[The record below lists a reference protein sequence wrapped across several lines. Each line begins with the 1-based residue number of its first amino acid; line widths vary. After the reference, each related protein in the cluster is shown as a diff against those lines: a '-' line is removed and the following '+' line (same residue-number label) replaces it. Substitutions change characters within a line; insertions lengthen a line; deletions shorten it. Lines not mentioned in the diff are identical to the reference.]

1 MPRDHLYDF
10 TMYILCA
17 MLIIGLICNFLVK
30 PVNAKWYMSEDE
42 VAKLQAASAKSTAGT
57 ASGSFGIGKG
67 GLDWKA
73 AVVLGLRRH
82 TAGLGRVDNTQIR
95 CGAVSIAD
103 TRPARAAAS
112 AAVRVLRDGEHF
124 PRPRHKPL
132 DESRRSA

>member
-1 MPRDHLYDF
+1 
-10 TMYILCA
+10 
-17 MLIIGLICNFLVK
+17 
-30 PVNAKWYMSEDE
+30 MSEDE

-73 AVVLGLRRH
+73 AVFWAFVGIPLAWG
-82 TAGLGRVDNTQIR
+82 VWIDTQIR

-112 AAVRVLRDGEHF
+112 AAARVLRDGEHF

>member
-1 MPRDHLYDF
+1 MAAGVPRDHLYDF

-67 GLDWKA
+67 GVDWKA
-73 AVVLGLRRH
+73 AVFWAFVGIPLAWGVWITLK
-82 TAGLGRVDNTQIR
+82 
-95 CGAVSIAD
+95 
-103 TRPARAAAS
+103 S
-112 AAVRVLRDGEHF
+112 AAVLF
-124 PRPRHKPL
+124 Q
-132 DESRRSA
+132 